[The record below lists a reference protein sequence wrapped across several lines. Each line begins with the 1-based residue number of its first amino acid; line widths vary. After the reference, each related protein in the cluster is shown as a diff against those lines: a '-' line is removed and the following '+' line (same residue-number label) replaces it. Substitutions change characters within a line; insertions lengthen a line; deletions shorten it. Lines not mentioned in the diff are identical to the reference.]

1 LRRLKDLDGELEDD
15 VDARELE
22 EEHEDQGNEEW

>member
-1 LRRLKDLDGELEDD
+1 LRRLKDLDGELEYD
-15 VDARELE
+15 VDTRELE